1 MIIELFLLLIAGWG
15 AGVVTGLI
23 GASAVAVVI
32 PILVVFGGYDP
43 YTAIAVALSIDI
55 FASSMAAYNYT
66 THGNIDIRHGLQ
78 IAVSSVTGALLG
90 SWISSYIPS
99 TSLGGGSGLITLS
112 IGLVFFLKPSTLDGK
127 IVKDYDLIKFLKKS
141 RVISGII
148 IGLVIGMIAGIV
160 GAGGGMMILI
170 ALVMVLDYP
179 IHKAIGTSVLI
190 MIFTAFSGAVGH
202 AYYGELPFYAVIF
215 GGIGGIVGAQSAS
228 KFANITSEKRLK
240 RIVGIVFM
248 ALGLMLAVF
257 KIVLT

>member
-1 MIIELFLLLIAGWG
+1 MIIELILLLVAGWG

-32 PILVVFGGYDP
+32 PILVVFGGYEP

-55 FASSMAAYNYT
+55 FASSTAAYNYN

-78 IAVSSVTGALLG
+78 IAVASVTGALLG

-99 TSLGGGSGLITLS
+99 SSLGGGSGLITLA
-112 IGLVFFLKPSTLDGK
+112 IGFVFFLRPNTLDGDMIK
-127 IVKDYDLIKFLKKS
+127 HYDIVKVLKKS
-141 RVISGII
+141 KILSGVL
-148 IGLVIGMIAGIV
+148 IGLVIGMICGIV

-170 ALVMVLDYP
+170 ALVIVLDYP

-190 MIFTAFSGAVGH
+190 MIFTAFSGAVSH
-202 AYYGELPFYAVIF
+202 AYFGELALYSVIF
-215 GGIGGIVGAQSAS
+215 GGIGGIIGAQSAS
-228 KFANITSEKRLK
+228 KFANVSSEKRLK

-257 KIVLT
+257 KLIIT

>member
-1 MIIELFLLLIAGWG
+1 MIFEIVILLIAGWG

-32 PILVVFGGYDP
+32 PLLVVFAGYDP

-55 FASSMAAYNYT
+55 FASSIAAYNYT

-78 IAVSSVTGALLG
+78 IAAASVTGALLG

-99 TSLGGGSGLITLS
+99 ASLGGGSGLITLS
-112 IGLVFFLKPSTLDGK
+112 IGVVFFLRPTALNGDH
-127 IVKDYDLIKFLKKS
+127 VKDYEIVKILKKKKFLAA
-141 RVISGII
+141 VL
-148 IGLVIGMIAGIV
+148 IGLVIGLICGIV

-170 ALVMVLDYP
+170 ALVVVLDYP

-202 AYYGELPFYAVIF
+202 AYYGELALYSVFI
-215 GGIGGIVGAQSAS
+215 GGIGGIIGAQSAS

-257 KIVLT
+257 KLIIT